1 MDPYQGAYS
10 SPMSEGNP
18 YQDMPDTPLYPMSPT
33 FDSGGGSSDGR
44 QYVCLAAGCEHV
56 PFKRVT
62 DLDRHYKSV
71 HTRDED
77 KDKFFCDYK
86 KCPRSQDPFYRPERL
101 RNHLRDYHKED
112 LPKKGTKASAEWL
125 KERNV
130 QPKWWRCYSC
140 LKRVEIR
147 REGFTCPTCNQ
158 VCEPDR
164 QSLREKR
171 KR

>member
-1 MDPYQGAYS
+1 MDAYHHSTFS
-10 SPMSEGNP
+10 SPMADV
-18 YQDMPDTPLYPMSPT
+18 YQDMPETPLYPMSPT
-33 FDSGGGSSDGR
+33 FESGSSSNDSR
-44 QYVCLAAGCEHV
+44 QYVCLAPNCEHV

-71 HTRDED
+71 HIRDED
-77 KDKFFCDYK
+77 KEKFFCDYK
-86 KCPRSQDPFYRPERL
+86 KCPRNQDPFYRPERL

-112 LPKKGTKASAEWL
+112 LPKKGTKSSAEWL

-130 QPKWWRCYSC
+130 QSKWWRCYSC

-147 REGFTCPTCNQ
+147 REGFTCPDCHQ

-164 QSLREKR
+164 QSLRER